1 MKIRSLLLLLL
12 VSITAFI
19 QSCSTEKSTVASPDK
34 TSSANTLA
42 DRDPRK
48 RLATEKFIE
57 ANKMDILGDHN
68 QAMNLYKEAL
78 KIDPSIDAA
87 YYNLAKILYNSKQYN
102 DAIQYA
108 AQAVKLN
115 PKNTW
120 YLDLY
125 GTLLG
130 GLGNYKEAQKIYE
143 QMVEIDPEDADAW
156 FNRAFFTEQNKQYDE
171 AISIFNQIQERF

>member
-1 MKIRSLLLLLL
+1 
-12 VSITAFI
+12 AD
-19 QSCSTEKSTVASPDK
+19 KS
-34 TSSANTLA
+34 SSANDLP
-42 DRDPRK
+42 DHDPRK

-78 KIDPSIDAA
+78 KIDPAIDAA
-87 YYNLAKILYNSKQYN
+87 YYNIAKILYNSKQYA

-108 AQAVKLN
+108 QQAVKLSPDN
-115 PKNTW
+115 AW

-130 GLGNYKEAQKIYE
+130 GLGNYKEAQKNYE
-143 QMVEIDPEDADAW
+143 HMVQVDPENPDAW
-156 FNRAFFTEQNKQYDE
+156 FNRAFFTQQNKQYSE
-171 AISIFNQIQERF
+171 ALEIFSQIEQRFGISEDVSTEKVKL